1 MIKVIP
7 NQVVCEKCMAKLEY
21 EISDVIET
29 ITERPYMEFK
39 PDNNMLLGG
48 TWVVNGLVK
57 VVNKHIECPIC
68 KTKINLQNYEYYET
82 LESKN

>member
-29 ITERPYMEFK
+29 ITKHPNIEVEA
-39 PDNNMLLGG
+39 DNSTMLGYRF
-48 TWVVNGLVK
+48 VNGYIE

-68 KTKINLQNYEYYET
+68 KTKINL
-82 LESKN
+82 